1 VKILG
6 LLLLTVWVVGLSGVV
21 AGLAWH
27 AYWLHGVT
35 VIRRQFF
42 AEILILIAFLS
53 LVLYGPHF
61 AGLGTLDRAVP

>member
-1 VKILG
+1 MKLLG
-6 LLLLTVWVVGLSGVV
+6 LLFLVVWVVGLSGVV

-35 VIRRQFF
+35 VIRRQFL
-42 AEILILIAFLS
+42 AEILILIALLS

-61 AGLGTLDRAVP
+61 VGLGTLDRAAP